1 MNELKDVAG
10 NTQGKVCLT
19 VLGFAG
25 LATNCKVLKQFVGD
39 TPNLENIM
47 VDHLLHQHEVKVFN
61 RKQLLDDD
69 ELLRMFNCRNIGYFF
84 GDRSG
89 ASSLSP

>member
-1 MNELKDVAG
+1 MVMNS
-10 NTQGKVCLT
+10 
-19 VLGFAG
+19 
-25 LATNCKVLKQFVGD
+25 D